1 MMMKHI
7 LKSVSLVALITSCAG
22 FSAAPLS
29 TRLKHSM
36 NVDRVPLTT
45 SKTAFPAHTNR
56 ATTTAVYATNIDT
69 EEESEGGILADI
81 TINPPYLPINPPYL
95 LAYVAFIG
103 FAFFKTM
110 TEEANASNEILQQ
123 FLADPLNP
131 GVNEIFVTIFNL
143 LGLYFV
149 PMACILMPGAK
160 NQKFP
165 AAPFLLGSML
175 GGYGLLGPY
184 AMTRTPDATVK
195 TKADLGWITANI
207 LENKIFNW
215 FILLAFTSAY
225 ITSGGVSTLISDA
238 SGTIDGF
245 GKLFSDTAIASAS
258 SVDFLILT
266 LSAASW
272 IPEDLNRR
280 NYKGDVAPAL
290 IAASTVLLP
299 GVGAALYCALRP
311 SLDEE

>member
-1 MMMKHI
+1 MMKHI

-29 TRLKHSM
+29 TGLKHSM

-45 SKTAFPAHTNR
+45 SKTTFPAQTNR
-56 ATTTAVYATNIDT
+56 ATTTSVYATNIET
-69 EEESEGGILADI
+69 GEESEGGFLADI
-81 TINPPYLPINPPYL
+81 SINPPYL
-95 LAYVAFIG
+95 LAYVTFIG

-149 PMACILMPGAK
+149 PMACLLMPGAK

-215 FILLAFTSAY
+215 FIAVAFTSAY
-225 ITSGGVSTLISDA
+225 ITSGGVSALISDA

-272 IPEDLNRR
+272 IPEDLARR

-290 IAASTVLLP
+290 IAASTALLP
-299 GVGAALYCALRP
+299 GVGVALYCALRP
-311 SLDEE
+311 NLDEE

>member
-1 MMMKHI
+1 MMMKYYL
-7 LKSVSLVALITSCAG
+7 LKPVSLLALITSCAG
-22 FSAAPLS
+22 FSAAPVTVS
-29 TRLKHSM
+29 TRLKHSNSM
-36 NVDRVPLTT
+36 IVEKFPLAT
-45 SKTAFPAHTNR
+45 SKTSFLVQKNR
-56 ATTTAVYATNIDT
+56 ATTTTVYSSNLDA
-69 EEESEGGILADI
+69 EEESEGGFLAGVS
-81 TINPPYLPINPPYL
+81 INPPYL
-95 LAYVAFIG
+95 LAYITFLG
-103 FAFFKTM
+103 FAFFKSM

-131 GVNEIFVTIFNL
+131 GCNELFVTIFNL

-149 PMACILMPGAK
+149 PIACLLMPAAK
-160 NQKFP
+160 NQKLP
-165 AAPFLLGSML
+165 AAPFLLGSMF
-175 GGYGLLGPY
+175 GGYGLVGPY
-184 AMTRTPDATVK
+184 AITRTPDATVK

-215 FILLAFTSAY
+215 FIAAAFTSAY
-225 ITSGGVSTLISDA
+225 ITSGGVNALISDA
-238 SGTIDGF
+238 SGTIDGY

-272 IPEDLNRR
+272 IPEDLARR

-290 IAASTVLLP
+290 IAASTALLP
-299 GVGAALYCALRP
+299 GVGVALYCALRP